1 MVILFEIFH
10 ISQEYFS
17 VPFTLI
23 KPQFLKMV
31 LRMCLRKMIC
41 NQDKNEKNTEFNC
54 LPDIEIAFHKCS
66 IKMLF

>member
-1 MVILFEIFH
+1 
-10 ISQEYFS
+10 
-17 VPFTLI
+17 
-23 KPQFLKMV
+23 MV

-66 IKMLF
+66 IKMLFWIIL